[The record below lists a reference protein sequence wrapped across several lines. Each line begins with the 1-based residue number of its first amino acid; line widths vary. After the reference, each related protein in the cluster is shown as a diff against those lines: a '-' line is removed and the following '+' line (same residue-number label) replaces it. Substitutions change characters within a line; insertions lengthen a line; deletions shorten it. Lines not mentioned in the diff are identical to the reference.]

1 MSAFLVQ
8 LIWWSYCINADCP
21 HRITTFNLLECSF
34 FIWIHDQQAYV
45 GAYIGLYQISTI
57 DFFAKIVFLQKNG
70 SENKKNTE
78 EKKQENFDL

>member
-1 MSAFLVQ
+1 ML
-8 LIWWSYCINADCP
+8 
-21 HRITTFNLLECSF
+21 F

-57 DFFAKIVFLQKNG
+57 DFFAKIAFLQKNG

>member
-1 MSAFLVQ
+1 ML
-8 LIWWSYCINADCP
+8 
-21 HRITTFNLLECSF
+21 F
-34 FIWIHDQQAYV
+34 FIWIHDEQAYV

>member
-1 MSAFLVQ
+1 ML
-8 LIWWSYCINADCP
+8 
-21 HRITTFNLLECSF
+21 F

-78 EKKQENFDL
+78 EKKTRKFWPLNPY